1 MTKEKRSK
9 DCRPADNK
17 RCSFTTPRGRRC
29 AEFRSARHDSLCAY
43 HARREQEAD
52 PSTTPEARAIVSE
65 VLGTRENFQTATQVN
80 QALGKI
86 FALRARKLIS
96 IRDAALL
103 GYLSQLLLNSL
114 HSVHTEFE
122 NVYSSRAW
130 ESIIEDALR
139 HPGLNLPP
147 LEEEGVASPVSGIRL
162 TPEKSRHRT
171 LPKGKRARVASTS
184 LAVGA
189 ASLPKGKGAGV
200 ASSSL
205 AVGAASP
212 VSGVRL
218 TPEESRHRTLPKGKG
233 AGAASSSPSSVRS
246 HEKKPKPRPLPE
258 TGAEFAQQVFEQVA
272 ADRARRKKRTAED
285 FPGQQEED
293 QQPGAQQDELP
304 PEEQQMDEQHEE
316 QQQDGQEQEEPGDY
330 ADRTL

>member
-139 HPGLNLPP
+139 HPGLNLPT
-147 LEEEGVASPVSGIRL
+147 LEEEGVASPVSGI
-162 TPEKSRHRT
+162 
-171 LPKGKRARVASTS
+171 
-184 LAVGA
+184 
-189 ASLPKGKGAGV
+189 
-200 ASSSL
+200 
-205 AVGAASP
+205 
-212 VSGVRL
+212 RL

-272 ADRARRKKRTAED
+272 ADSARRKKRTAED
-285 FPGQQEED
+285 FPGQQEAD
-293 QQPGAQQDELP
+293 QQSNAQQDGLP
-304 PEEQQMDEQHEE
+304 PEEQQMEEQQEE